1 MSGKRAYWA
10 AAIAGLLMAPGFG
23 VGPSFIP
30 DTSFKGSNLGG
41 WHTLGQADWHAE
53 NGEIR
58 GAAKAGGGWLVLDR
72 SYQDVA
78 SRRANLDR
86 GDKDADSSFPAT

>member
-30 DTSFKGSNLGG
+30 DTSFKG
-41 WHTLGQADWHAE
+41 ADWHAQ
-53 NGEIR
+53 NGEIIS
-58 GAAKAGGGWLVLDR
+58 VMDDN
-72 SYQDVA
+72 STQ
-78 SRRANLDR
+78 NE
-86 GDKDADSSFPAT
+86 T